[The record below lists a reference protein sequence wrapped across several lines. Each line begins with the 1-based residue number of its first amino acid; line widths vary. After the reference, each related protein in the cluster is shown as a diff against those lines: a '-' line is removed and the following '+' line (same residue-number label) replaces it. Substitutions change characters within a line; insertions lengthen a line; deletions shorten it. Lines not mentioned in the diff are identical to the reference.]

1 METLRDVMSTL
12 LVTVPAHATVAEAA
26 QVMSIEHV
34 GAALIV
40 EGDTLHGIFTERD
53 IVRALA
59 AEHDA
64 AGHAVAGWMTAD
76 PITLG
81 PDAKITEARDRML
94 EEGFR
99 HIPIVEDE
107 RLIGIVSLRD
117 LAGRENPAGLL
128 ASIASKVSRRAAWT
142 WRKMSASCSG
152 LTLPAAPRAAIA
164 VISHALSNTCQSVSR
179 DIGDEPPHRWVG

>member
-12 LVTVPAHATVAEAA
+12 LVTVAEDATVSEAA
-26 QVMSIEHV
+26 QVMSLQHV

-40 EGDTLHGIFTERD
+40 DGDHLRGIFTERD

-64 AGHAVAGWMTAD
+64 ASHAVAGWMTRD
-76 PITLG
+76 PIALG
-81 PDAKITEARDRML
+81 PETSVAEARDRML

-99 HIPIVEDE
+99 HIPVIEAD

-117 LAGRENPAGLL
+117 VSGRSP
-128 ASIASKVSRRAAWT
+128 
-142 WRKMSASCSG
+142 
-152 LTLPAAPRAAIA
+152 
-164 VISHALSNTCQSVSR
+164 
-179 DIGDEPPHRWVG
+179 

>member
-1 METLRDVMSTL
+1 METLRDVMSTK
-12 LVTVPAHATVAEAA
+12 LVTVPADATVAEAA
-26 QVMSIEHV
+26 QVMSIHHV

-40 EGDTLHGIFTERD
+40 DGDRLRGIFTERD

-99 HIPIVEDE
+99 HIPVVEAD

-117 LAGRENPAGLL
+117 LSGR
-128 ASIASKVSRRAAWT
+128 
-142 WRKMSASCSG
+142 
-152 LTLPAAPRAAIA
+152 
-164 VISHALSNTCQSVSR
+164 
-179 DIGDEPPHRWVG
+179 

>member
-12 LVTVPAHATVAEAA
+12 LVTVAEDATVAEAA
-26 QVMSIEHV
+26 QVMSLQHV

-40 EGDTLHGIFTERD
+40 DGDHLRGIFTERD

-64 AGHAVAGWMTAD
+64 AGHVVAGWMSAD
-76 PITLG
+76 PVTLG
-81 PDAKITEARDRML
+81 PDASVTEARDRML

-99 HIPIVEDE
+99 HIPVVEAG

-117 LAGRENPAGLL
+117 VSGR
-128 ASIASKVSRRAAWT
+128 
-142 WRKMSASCSG
+142 
-152 LTLPAAPRAAIA
+152 
-164 VISHALSNTCQSVSR
+164 
-179 DIGDEPPHRWVG
+179 

>member
-1 METLRDVMSTL
+1 MSSATSVRYAFGRPRRHAYARARGAYQSQTAIRAEAGRLGSARMETLRDVMSTL
-12 LVTVPAHATVAEAA
+12 LVTVDTDATVAEAA
-26 QVMSIEHV
+26 QLMSLQHV
-34 GAALIV
+34 GAVLIV
-40 EGDTLHGIFTERD
+40 DGDQVRGIFTERD

-81 PDAKITEARDRML
+81 PDAPVAEARDRML

-99 HIPIVEDE
+99 HIPVVEAE

-117 LAGRENPAGLL
+117 VSGR
-128 ASIASKVSRRAAWT
+128 
-142 WRKMSASCSG
+142 
-152 LTLPAAPRAAIA
+152 
-164 VISHALSNTCQSVSR
+164 
-179 DIGDEPPHRWVG
+179 